1 MLRTLAIIVSE
12 RSKTSTC
19 IIHLSHIWDY
29 NESTNYYSFRWL
41 TPTDAKVYNSA
52 SAKNLNAP
60 FYLSSAMANLIAKD
74 IDNFY
79 SATSEEGRLQLGLGP
94 LEFERNK
101 DLIGRYLTKKNVVID
116 VGGGPGVYS
125 EWLANLGHEVHL
137 IEPVEKHIKQAQK
150 RSAKAKKPFKV
161 ILGEAQKLDLPD
173 NFADV
178 VIMHGPL
185 YHLQQKPERIK
196 AITEAKRV
204 LKPGGIALGF
214 AINHSAST
222 IAALLNGFIHTPEI
236 FEMCKEELIYGTH
249 TPPANMLGVL
259 PSAYFHRPD
268 ELRREFEEAGLACLD
283 TLAVEG
289 LIWMDKNYFE
299 SRYDTTKKARMM
311 ELMQITENDRS
322 LLSLSPHMMIAGK
335 KE

>member
-1 MLRTLAIIVSE
+1 M
-12 RSKTSTC
+12 
-19 IIHLSHIWDY
+19 
-29 NESTNYYSFRWL
+29 
-41 TPTDAKVYNSA
+41 P
-52 SAKNLNAP
+52 
-60 FYLSSAMANLIAKD
+60 NLIAED

-101 DLIGRYLTKKNVVID
+101 ELISRYLTKKNVVVD

-125 EWLANLGHEVHL
+125 EWLVSLGHEVYL

-150 RSAKAKKPFKV
+150 RSGKAKKPFKV
-161 ILGEAQKLDLPD
+161 ILGEAQKLELPD
-173 NFADV
+173 NFAHV
-178 VIMHGPL
+178 VILHGPL
-185 YHLQQKPERIK
+185 YHLQKEPERVK
-196 AITEAKRV
+196 AISEAKRV

-236 FEMCKEELIYGTH
+236 FEMCKEELRYGTH
-249 TPPANMLGVL
+249 TPPVNMPGVL
-259 PSAYFHRPD
+259 PSAYFHRPA
-268 ELRREFEEAGLACLD
+268 ELKREFEKAGFACLD

-299 SRYDTTKKARMM
+299 SRYDATKKARIM
-311 ELMQITENDRS
+311 ELMKLTENDQS